1 MNHLKRFAVFAA
13 TLLSAAVLWPGPIAA
28 AAGPGPLVSEMII
41 GSNRD
46 GGRGQIDLWVSTRA
60 TTLDLWSTPVN
71 LGKTVNGEA
80 DDSGPALS
88 ANGTALYF
96 YSTRTGGFGGRD
108 LYVSTRT
115 RLVGEHAS

>member
-1 MNHLKRFAVFAA
+1 VLVKELCSKKRDTRTAIRRDG
-13 TLLSAAVLWPGPIAA
+13 L
-28 AAGPGPLVSEMII
+28 EMII

-46 GGRGQIDLWVSTRA
+46 GGGGQIDLWASTRA

-71 LGKTVNGEA
+71 LGDTVNSGA
-80 DDSGPALS
+80 DDGGPALS
-88 ANGTALYF
+88 ADGTALYF

-108 LYVSTRT
+108 LYVTTRT